1 MMDAS
6 LKRHRRD
13 HRVTAPNRTFLTA
26 RPWHLWTA
34 ALLTLALYLGGARD
48 YLLILAGDTDYMTRQ
63 FGPDGVTYFTGYP
76 LALRAVWTVNVVGGL
91 VAACL
96 LLARSRWS
104 VPAAATSAAA
114 QAVLLVVT
122 FGFRDRWAALG
133 AATSWFDL
141 GIGVVTV
148 LFAGYCW
155 RMRSQGLLR

>member
-6 LKRHRRD
+6 PNRHRKD
-13 HRVTAPNRTFLTA
+13 HRVAAPDHTLRRA
-26 RPWHLWTA
+26 RSWHLWA
-34 ALLTLALYLGGARD
+34 VALLTLALYLGGARD

-63 FGPDGVTYFTGYP
+63 FGPDGVAYFTGYP
-76 LALRAVWTVNVVGGL
+76 LALRVIWTINVVGGL

-96 LLARSRWS
+96 LLALSRWS
-104 VPAAATSAAA
+104 VPAAVTSAAA

-141 GIGVVTV
+141 GIGVVAA
-148 LFAGYCW
+148 LIAWYCW
-155 RMRSQGLLR
+155 RMRRRGLLR